1 MLKGAIFDMDG
12 LMFDTERIYRD
23 TWVLLAGV
31 YKVPHDP
38 AFPKAV
44 CGTSGDHMLEVIR
57 SYYPTA
63 DAEAFRDDCLRIVDE
78 TVQKE
83 VPVKKGLFTILEGL
97 KACGVKMA
105 VASSSKPDLIR
116 RNLKN
121 AGVDQFFDA
130 VVSGTEIEHGKPA
143 PDIFLLAAKEIGIA
157 PEECYVFEDSIN
169 GIRAGVAAGCRSYMI
184 PDLTEP
190 TDEMREICSG
200 IYEDLDAAWQ
210 VISQE

>member
-1 MLKGAIFDMDG
+1 M
-12 LMFDTERIYRD
+12 
-23 TWVLLAGV
+23 
-31 YKVPHDP
+31 
-38 AFPKAV
+38 
-44 CGTSGDHMLEVIR
+44 
-57 SYYPTA
+57 
-63 DAEAFRDDCLRIVDE
+63 
-78 TVQKE
+78 
-83 VPVKKGLFTILEGL
+83 
-97 KACGVKMA
+97 
-105 VASSSKPDLIR
+105 
-116 RNLKN
+116 
-121 AGVDQFFDA
+121 
-130 VVSGTEIEHGKPA
+130 VSGTEIERGKPA